1 MLQSVS
7 SRFKMIFFA
16 FRSCPKQ
23 RTPSIS
29 QSFGQSCSF
38 TPRTSTVVTMY
49 VQVLLTVQ
57 AVASPA
63 AQPGAVSPCHPAGL
77 RGYLQALDFI

>member
-23 RTPSIS
+23 RTPSVS
-29 QSFGQSCSF
+29 QRFGQSCSF

-49 VQVLLTVQ
+49 VQVLLMVQ

-63 AQPGAVSPCHPAGL
+63 AQPGAVSPGHRVTLLGCGDIYRL
-77 RGYLQALDFI
+77 